1 MQFLNLKQ
9 KNMNKILYL
18 FSLLFSLTISSQ
30 DFQGQAFYKTQTAMD
45 FGSWGDRMSA
55 EQKKSMKERM
65 KPFLEPVYILTFD
78 KTKSI
83 YQQEERLDAPGSGG
97 GRGWGRMWASGGGP
111 VFKDISTKKS
121 LQSTEFMGK
130 KFLISNDPN
139 KIKWVMEKETKM
151 IGNYLCFKATA
162 QVKKPKTMT
171 SVWRQSEKES
181 KETKVD
187 ENKKESSDDNTDK
200 KVEELD
206 EVIVN
211 ADIETITAWYTPQ
224 IPVSHGPAQYGG
236 LPGLILELTSD
247 KTVMLCTKVVM
258 NPEKRIQISEPT
270 KGEFV
275 SRSDFENIVEVKTKE
290 MREMWRGGRSKSIRK
305 N

>member
-1 MQFLNLKQ
+1 
-9 KNMNKILYL
+9 MNKILYIFTL
-18 FSLLFSLTISSQ
+18 FFTLSISSQ

-55 EQKKSMKERM
+55 EQKKAMKERM

-111 VFKDISTKKS
+111 VYKDIASKKS
-121 LQSTEFMGK
+121 IQSTEFMGK
-130 KFLISNDPN
+130 KFLISNDQD
-139 KIKWVMEKETKM
+139 KIKWVMQKEQKM

-162 QVKKPKTMT
+162 QVSKPKTMT
-171 SVWRQSEKES
+171 SVWRNSEKQNDSIKDSSADELE
-181 KETKVD
+181 KEY
-187 ENKKESSDDNTDK
+187 S
-200 KVEELD
+200 
-206 EVIVN
+206 I
-211 ADIETITAWYTPQ
+211 ITAWYTPQ
-224 IPVSHGPAQYGG
+224 IPVTHGPAQYGG
-236 LPGLILELTSD
+236 LPGLILELTTD
-247 KTVMLCTKVVM
+247 NTVMLCTKVVM
-258 NPEKRIQISEPT
+258 NPEKRIQISEPK

-275 SRSDFENIVEVKTKE
+275 SRTEFENIVEVKTKE
-290 MREMWRGGRSKSIRK
+290 MRDMWRGGRSKSIRK

>member
-1 MQFLNLKQ
+1 
-9 KNMNKILYL
+9 MNK
-18 FSLLFSLTISSQ
+18 LLFISALLLSLSISSQ

-55 EQKKSMKERM
+55 EQKKAMKERM

-83 YQQEERLDAPGSGG
+83 YQQEETLDAPGSGG
-97 GRGWGRMWASGGGP
+97 GRGWGRMWASAGGP
-111 VFKDISTKKS
+111 VYKDLLSKKS

-130 KFLISNDPN
+130 KFLISNDPD
-139 KIKWVMEKETKM
+139 KIKWVMEKEQKM

-162 QVKKPKTMT
+162 KVPKPKTMT
-171 SVWRQSEKES
+171 SVWRNTEKQNDSIKDSSIDESE
-181 KETKVD
+181 
-187 ENKKESSDDNTDK
+187 
-200 KVEELD
+200 EEYL
-206 EVIVN
+206 
-211 ADIETITAWYTPQ
+211 TITAWYTPQ

-236 LPGLILELTSD
+236 LPGLILELTNDS
-247 KTVMLCTKVVM
+247 TVMLCTKVVM
-258 NPEKRIQISEPT
+258 NPYKRIQISEPK

-275 SRSDFENIVEVKTKE
+275 SRKEFENIVEVKTKE
-290 MREMWRGGRSKSIRK
+290 MRDMWRGGRSKSIRK

>member
-1 MQFLNLKQ
+1 
-9 KNMNKILYL
+9 MNKILYIFTL
-18 FSLLFSLTISSQ
+18 FFTLSISSQ

-55 EQKKSMKERM
+55 EQKKAMKERM

-111 VFKDISTKKS
+111 VYKDIASKKS
-121 LQSTEFMGK
+121 IQSTEFMGK
-130 KFLISNDPN
+130 KFLISNDQD
-139 KIKWVMEKETKM
+139 KIKWVMQKEQKM

-162 QVKKPKTMT
+162 QVSKPKTMT
-171 SVWRQSEKES
+171 SVWRNSEKQNDS
-181 KETKVD
+181 IKDSSVD
-187 ENKKESSDDNTDK
+187 EFEQEYS
-200 KVEELD
+200 
-206 EVIVN
+206 I
-211 ADIETITAWYTPQ
+211 ITAWYTPQ
-224 IPVSHGPAQYGG
+224 IPVTHGPAQYGG
-236 LPGLILELTSD
+236 LPGLILELTTD
-247 KTVMLCTKVVM
+247 NTVMLCTKVVM
-258 NPEKRIQISEPT
+258 NPEKRIQISEPK

-275 SRSDFENIVEVKTKE
+275 SRTEFENIVEVKTKE
-290 MREMWRGGRSKSIRK
+290 MRDMWRGGRSKSIRK

>member
-1 MQFLNLKQ
+1 
-9 KNMNKILYL
+9 MNKIIYL
-18 FSLLFSLTISSQ
+18 FCLIFSISISSQ

-83 YQQEERLDAPGSGG
+83 YQQEERLDAPGGGG
-97 GRGWGRMWASGGGP
+97 GRGWGRMWASQGGP

-130 KFLISNDPN
+130 KFLISNDPD
-139 KIKWVMEKETKM
+139 KIKWVMEKEQKM

-162 QVKKPKTMT
+162 QVPKPKTMT
-171 SVWRQSEKES
+171 SVWRKAEKENDS
-181 KETKVD
+181 IKDTAVGKNEE
-187 ENKKESSDDNTDK
+187 ENS
-200 KVEELD
+200 
-206 EVIVN
+206 IV
-211 ADIETITAWYTPQ
+211 TAWYTPQ
-224 IPVSHGPAQYGG
+224 IPVNHGPAEFGG
-236 LPGLILELTSD
+236 LPGLILELTTD
-247 KTVMLCTKVVM
+247 RTVMLCTKVVM
-258 NPEKRIQISEPT
+258 NPEKRIQISEPS

-275 SRSDFENIVEVKTKE
+275 SRSEFENIVEVKTKE

>member
-1 MQFLNLKQ
+1 
-9 KNMNKILYL
+9 MNK
-18 FSLLFSLTISSQ
+18 LLFISALLLSLSISSQ

-55 EQKKSMKERM
+55 EQKKAMKERM

-83 YQQEERLDAPGSGG
+83 YQQEETLDAPGSGG
-97 GRGWGRMWASGGGP
+97 GRGWGRMWASAGGP
-111 VFKDISTKKS
+111 VYKDLVSKKS

-130 KFLISNDPN
+130 KFLISNDSD
-139 KIKWVMEKETKM
+139 KIKWVMEKEQKM

-162 QVKKPKTMT
+162 KVPKPKTMT
-171 SVWRQSEKES
+171 SVWRNTEKQNDSIKDSSIDESE
-181 KETKVD
+181 
-187 ENKKESSDDNTDK
+187 
-200 KVEELD
+200 EEYL
-206 EVIVN
+206 
-211 ADIETITAWYTPQ
+211 TITAWYTPQ

-236 LPGLILELTSD
+236 LPGLILELTNES
-247 KTVMLCTKVVM
+247 TVMLCTKVVM
-258 NPEKRIQISEPT
+258 NPDKRIQISEPK

-275 SRSDFENIVEVKTKE
+275 SRTEFENIVEVKTKE
-290 MREMWRGGRSKSIRK
+290 MRDMWRGGRSKSIRK

>member
-1 MQFLNLKQ
+1 
-9 KNMNKILYL
+9 MNK
-18 FSLLFSLTISSQ
+18 LLFISALLLSLSISSQ

-55 EQKKSMKERM
+55 EQKKAMKERM

-83 YQQEERLDAPGSGG
+83 YQQEETLDAPGSGG
-97 GRGWGRMWASGGGP
+97 GRGWGRMWASAGGP
-111 VFKDISTKKS
+111 VYKDLVSKKS

-130 KFLISNDPN
+130 KFLISNDPD
-139 KIKWVMEKETKM
+139 KIKWVMEKEQKM

-162 QVKKPKTMT
+162 KVPKPKTMT
-171 SVWRQSEKES
+171 SVWRNTEKQNDSIKDSSIDESE
-181 KETKVD
+181 
-187 ENKKESSDDNTDK
+187 
-200 KVEELD
+200 EEYL
-206 EVIVN
+206 
-211 ADIETITAWYTPQ
+211 TITAWYTPQ

-236 LPGLILELTSD
+236 LPGLILELTNDS
-247 KTVMLCTKVVM
+247 TVMLCTKVVM
-258 NPEKRIQISEPT
+258 NPDKRIQISEPK

-275 SRSDFENIVEVKTKE
+275 SRTEFENIVEVKTKE
-290 MREMWRGGRSKSIRK
+290 MRDMWRGGRSKSIRK

>member
-1 MQFLNLKQ
+1 
-9 KNMNKILYL
+9 MNK
-18 FSLLFSLTISSQ
+18 LLFISALLLSLSISSQ

-55 EQKKSMKERM
+55 EQKKAMKERM

-83 YQQEERLDAPGSGG
+83 YQQEETLDAPGSGG
-97 GRGWGRMWASGGGP
+97 GRGWGRMWASAGGP
-111 VFKDISTKKS
+111 VYKDLVSKKS

-130 KFLISNDPN
+130 KFLISNNPD
-139 KIKWVMEKETKM
+139 KIKWVMEKEQKM

-162 QVKKPKTMT
+162 KVPKPKTMT
-171 SVWRQSEKES
+171 SVWRNTEKQNDSIKDSSIDESE
-181 KETKVD
+181 
-187 ENKKESSDDNTDK
+187 
-200 KVEELD
+200 EEYL
-206 EVIVN
+206 
-211 ADIETITAWYTPQ
+211 TITAWYTPQ

-236 LPGLILELTSD
+236 LPGLILELTNDS
-247 KTVMLCTKVVM
+247 TVMLCTKVVM
-258 NPEKRIQISEPT
+258 NPDKRIQISEPK

-275 SRSDFENIVEVKTKE
+275 SRTEFENIVEVKTKE
-290 MREMWRGGRSKSIRK
+290 MRDMWRGGRSKSIRK

>member
-1 MQFLNLKQ
+1 
-9 KNMNKILYL
+9 MNKILYIFTFFFTL
-18 FSLLFSLTISSQ
+18 SVSSQ

-55 EQKKSMKERM
+55 EQKKAMKERM

-111 VFKDISTKKS
+111 VYKDVALNKS

-130 KFLISNDPN
+130 KFLISNDPD
-139 KIKWVMEKETKM
+139 KIKWVMEKEQKL

-162 QVKKPKTMT
+162 QVSKPKTMT
-171 SVWRQSEKES
+171 SVWRNAEKQNDS
-181 KETKVD
+181 IKDSAVGGA
-187 ENKKESSDDNTDK
+187 
-200 KVEELD
+200 EE
-206 EVIVN
+206 EYS
-211 ADIETITAWYTPQ
+211 TITAWYTPQ

-236 LPGLILELTSD
+236 LPGLILELTTD
-247 KTVMLCTKVVM
+247 NTVMLCTKVVM
-258 NPEKRIQISEPT
+258 NPEKRIQISEPK

-275 SRSDFENIVEVKTKE
+275 SRTEFENIVEVKTKE
-290 MREMWRGGRSKSIRK
+290 MRDMWRGGRSKSIRK